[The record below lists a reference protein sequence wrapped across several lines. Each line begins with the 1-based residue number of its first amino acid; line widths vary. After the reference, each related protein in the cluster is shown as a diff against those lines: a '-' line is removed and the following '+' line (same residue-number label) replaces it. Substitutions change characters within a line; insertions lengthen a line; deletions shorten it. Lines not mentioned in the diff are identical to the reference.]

1 MQQRPLDPAQI
12 GWSADKKADGS
23 CYVHNTSCPPRD
35 KSRDIP
41 ITQPRE
47 NCARNVRVG
56 LESGLVRHGLY
67 HEGYVMGDKL
77 NEVLSLHGK
86 KTCTTYGTRTS
97 VRSSRSR
104 KQLVSAHS
112 EATNSSFSTSIDGT
126 GAEEKKDNPAWAS
139 SNESKVFIKIFT
151 FMITLL

>member
-1 MQQRPLDPAQI
+1 MFTTLHVPHVTNHVIFQLL
-12 GWSADKKADGS
+12 
-23 CYVHNTSCPPRD
+23 
-35 KSRDIP
+35 SRGKIAL
-41 ITQPRE
+41 E
-47 NCARNVRVG
+47 MFAW
-56 LESGLVRHGLY
+56 ESGLVRHGLY